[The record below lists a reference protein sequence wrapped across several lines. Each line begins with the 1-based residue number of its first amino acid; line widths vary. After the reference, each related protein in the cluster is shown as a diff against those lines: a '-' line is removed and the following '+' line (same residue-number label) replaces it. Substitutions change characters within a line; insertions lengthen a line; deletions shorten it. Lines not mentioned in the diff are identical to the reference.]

1 MNWKTTFKNQ
11 KKQFAFNRFHT
22 MKFIFGIIFCSLGFQ
37 AHSQY
42 CQPVLDCTDD
52 DMILN
57 VSLGTLTNPSTC
69 GGGGS
74 GYNNFTALAAPNLNM
89 GVSYPISVTVGDGW
103 SNESVSVW
111 IDYNGNEIFEASEF
125 TYIGT
130 GSGNTVTG
138 NIAIPTTTT
147 TGNKRM
153 RVRVAAVGAA
163 AATDDQACDEESEYG
178 ETEDYTVNIQPP
190 LGLDEIKNQN
200 QLVIT
205 NSNDFLNIN
214 SSIALI
220 DSIELYDL
228 TGKLIYQKANIGN
241 NSSSLDSSSLS
252 NQILILKILT
262 SDQVVHVKKIAN

>member
-1 MNWKTTFKNQ
+1 MNLKTTLKNQ
-11 KKQFAFNRFHT
+11 KKHFARNRFHN
-22 MKFIFGIIFCSLGFQ
+22 MKLIFGLMFCTLGFQ

-42 CQPVLDCTDD
+42 CEPLLDCTDD
-52 DMILN
+52 DLILN
-57 VSLGTLTNPSTC
+57 VSIGTLTNASTC
-69 GGGGS
+69 GGG
-74 GYNNFTALAAPNLNM
+74 GYNNFTALAAPNLNI
-89 GVSYPISVTVGDGW
+89 GSSYPISVTVGDGW

-111 IDYNGNEIFEASEF
+111 IDYNGNQIFEASEF

-138 NIAIPTTTT
+138 NITIPATVSVGT
-147 TGNKRM
+147 KRM

-178 ETEDYTVNIQPP
+178 ETEDYTVNIQPA
-190 LGLDEIKNQN
+190 LGIDDIKNQN
-200 QLVIT
+200 QLVIS

-214 SSIALI
+214 SSHALI

-241 NSSSLDSSSLS
+241 NSSSLDSSSLG

-262 SDQVVHVKKIAN
+262 SDQIVHVKKIAN